1 MYCSHSIVFRS
12 TTSEASINRISF
24 NRYRLSFNLHH
35 SLFFHISINHR
46 YLIVGVLSGVR
57 DFQLVFGNMKVNL
70 LYTYINH
77 LFAYVCYR

>member
-12 TTSEASINRISF
+12 TTTEASINRISF

-46 YLIVGVLSGVR
+46 YLIVGVLSGVA
-57 DFQLVFGNMKVNL
+57 DEGL
-70 LYTYINH
+70 LAEG
-77 LFAYVCYR
+77 LFWIPSFARPTTRS